1 MITAAQ
7 AREQTMEHITQ
18 IAKEFITNSV
28 EPIIDEAIGKGK
40 FRAAVSFDDVTT
52 GMLTET
58 IVNIGKEVVRI
69 LTCDYGFEAEHIYR
83 DGPHDRAN
91 NFLIRWGTD

>member
-7 AREQTMEHITQ
+7 AREQTMERITQ

-28 EPIIDEAIGKGK
+28 ESIIDEAIGKGK
-40 FRAAVSFDDVTT
+40 FRTAASFDGVIVNAP
-52 GMLTET
+52 TET

-83 DGPHDRAN
+83 DGPSDRAN
-91 NFLIRWGTD
+91 YFLIRWGTN